1 MPPLTVMTVHVKSLL
16 GIASLSTFLQV
27 NQFMQVIAQAVIPN
41 IPPNALPVSDAWVQ
55 MAEHLTL
62 TGALMIAVFVLWKQN
77 VAKDQLLIQ
86 STKTVTDA
94 LAQST
99 ASNVELRKVIQDSAD
114 AKIELSASIGS
125 LQRSV
130 EKLDGMSHDDGRK
143 RVRAGV

>member
-1 MPPLTVMTVHVKSLL
+1 MPPLTAMTVHVKSLL
-16 GIASLSTFLQV
+16 GIASLSTILQV
-27 NQFMQVIAQAVIPN
+27 NQFMQVIAQAVVPN
-41 IPPNALPVSDAWVQ
+41 IPPNTLPVSDAWVQ

>member
-1 MPPLTVMTVHVKSLL
+1 MPPLTAMTVHVKSLL
-16 GIASLSTFLQV
+16 GIASLSTILQV
-27 NQFMQVIAQAVIPN
+27 NQFMQVIAQAVVPN
-41 IPPNALPVSDAWVQ
+41 IPPNVMPVSDAWVQ

-94 LAQST
+94 LSQST